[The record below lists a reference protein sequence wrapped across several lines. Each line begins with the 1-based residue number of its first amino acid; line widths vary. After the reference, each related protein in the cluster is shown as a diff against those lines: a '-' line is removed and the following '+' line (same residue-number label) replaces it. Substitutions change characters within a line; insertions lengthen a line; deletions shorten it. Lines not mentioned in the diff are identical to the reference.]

1 MQRSQ
6 LQAVLTPILA
16 LILALALAVASAVV
30 TAEVYRWV
38 DADGNVHYGDRPP
51 AAGVDSSTL
60 SLPPAPV
67 QEADQAR
74 RSLKQRRLLEAFE
87 AERNQRNQA
96 EAEAAA
102 ARRERARVCENARG
116 ELARFERAN
125 IVYTSD
131 ASGARVYMSD
141 EERLDAVANVRAWI
155 GKHCD

>member
-6 LQAVLTPILA
+6 LQAVLALILAPILA
-16 LILALALAVASAVV
+16 LAVTSAI
-30 TAEVYRWV
+30 AAPEVYKWI

-51 AAGVDSSTL
+51 ATGVDSRTL
-60 SLPPAPV
+60 SLPPAPAR
-67 QEADQAR
+67 EPDQAR

-102 ARRERARVCENARG
+102 AKRERARECENARR

-125 IVYTSD
+125 IIYTSD
-131 ASGARVYMSD
+131 ASGARIYISD
-141 EERLDAVANVRAWI
+141 EERLEAAANARTWI